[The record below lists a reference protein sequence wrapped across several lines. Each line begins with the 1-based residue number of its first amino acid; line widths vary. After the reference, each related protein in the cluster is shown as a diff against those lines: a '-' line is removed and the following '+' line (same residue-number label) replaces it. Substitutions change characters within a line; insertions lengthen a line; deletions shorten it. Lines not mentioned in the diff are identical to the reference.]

1 MKVRNRFLTSRKWV
15 CLNRPPKLRC
25 ALWADFSCI
34 SVFKIYWETLVAKAW
49 LVSLDGT
56 WTCLYT
62 KNYSMWNSVEQ
73 EVLEREIGRL
83 RALYQQQQQ
92 PQTQPQQQPSGSHRR
107 SNSRDLESQFANLSL
122 KHKDTNSG
130 QDPALRI

>member
-1 MKVRNRFLTSRKWV
+1 
-15 CLNRPPKLRC
+15 
-25 ALWADFSCI
+25 
-34 SVFKIYWETLVAKAW
+34 
-49 LVSLDGT
+49 
-56 WTCLYT
+56 
-62 KNYSMWNSVEQ
+62 MWNSVEQ

-92 PQTQPQQQPSGSHRR
+92 PQTQAQQQPSGSHRR

-130 QDPALRI
+130 QDPALRIQICSSCSLVLPLHCDRIVSYPSHAWDCAEISIICLFSLPTLLISSAFSQSFRFLFTYIITI